1 MTPEERAAAVCR
13 EMASGPLI
21 LEEPFDRWVE
31 RQVAAAVRAAVEE
44 EREGCARLAET
55 YTAFTGYCGDD
66 YGAYGRTDDYGR
78 GNYDARAFITA
89 AIRARGKA

>member
-1 MTPEERAAAVCR
+1 VTPEERAAAVCR
-13 EMASGPLI
+13 EMAEGPLI

-44 EREGCARLAET
+44 EREGCARLAEAQPYYPDT
-55 YTAFTGYCGDD
+55 HTGMRQQWVKDQI
-66 YGAYGRTDDYGR
+66 A
-78 GNYDARAFITA
+78 A

>member
-44 EREGCARLAET
+44 ERGHCARLAEAHAAAGISPVAT
-55 YTAFTGYCGDD
+55 
-66 YGAYGRTDDYGR
+66 
-78 GNYDARAFITA
+78 RAVAA

>member
-13 EMASGPLI
+13 EMAGGPLI

-31 RQVAAAVRAAVEE
+31 RQVAVAVRAAVEE
-44 EREGCARLAET
+44 EREDCARLA
-55 YTAFTGYCGDD
+55 DP
-66 YGAYGRTDDYGR
+66 R
-78 GNYDARAFITA
+78 GLAHLFPANAAQRERQSLVSEVSRRIAA

>member
-13 EMASGPLI
+13 EMAEGPLI

-44 EREGCARLAET
+44 EREWCARLAEVH
-55 YTAFTGYCGDD
+55 AEVG
-66 YGAYGRTDDYGR
+66 
-78 GNYDARAFITA
+78 ITPVAAHAIAA
-89 AIRARGKA
+89 AIRAKGKA

>member
-13 EMASGPLI
+13 EMAEGPLI

-44 EREGCARLAET
+44 ERESCARLAEGFERRVHPSCVPILEKI
-55 YTAFTGYCGDD
+55 A
-66 YGAYGRTDDYGR
+66 
-78 GNYDARAFITA
+78 A